1 MFITILL
8 DIWREKMKF
17 ITKKYC
23 VRLAVFSLVCCV
35 CICGTMYAPPP
46 GYAMG
51 SDKIAHMCL
60 STFGTIVLHKIFGL
74 SPEDASYTMITTGL
88 AKEIYDNNKDENSF
102 DWNDLGADV
111 LGTGLG
117 YLLVK

>member
-17 ITKKYC
+17 ITKKYR

-51 SDKIAHMCL
+51 SDK
-60 STFGTIVLHKIFGL
+60 
-74 SPEDASYTMITTGL
+74 
-88 AKEIYDNNKDENSF
+88 KDENSF

>member
-1 MFITILL
+1 
-8 DIWREKMKF
+8 MKF
-17 ITKKYC
+17 TTKKYRA
-23 VRLAVFSLVCCV
+23 RLAVFSLVCCV
-35 CICGTMYAPPP
+35 CICGTMCAPPP

-51 SDKIAHMCL
+51 SDKIAHVCL
-60 STFGTIVLHKIFGL
+60 SAVGTIVFNKICGL
-74 SPEDASYTMITTGL
+74 SPENASYAMITTGL
-88 AKEIYDNNKDENSF
+88 AKEIYDNNRDGNSF